1 MKRRLSN
8 SWFVIPIAFTLVILT
23 TTGCNSPYSVKR
35 VSPLQL
41 FVKRD
46 KTALNSNH
54 PSPRT
59 LQYLR
64 LRFLTQSYKTDPASL
79 IEQLHQETF
88 HSNDMSLT
96 LALSE
101 LAFLQGK
108 EYQRKNPVQAFT
120 MYLIA
125 AEVSYRYLLNED
137 LETVK
142 AALQPDTRLTA
153 EVYKHAVSNLIGLA
167 IESRSNG
174 THLIRENCFE
184 TNSTH
189 YSFALEPSIPPRID
203 PLSFDELIP
212 ANQFEVNGLSNE
224 YFSYGLGVPLIGIV
238 HEPHQREQWGPFFP
252 GPDFMYPLSGVL
264 KFDAPKNTKSKRQVH
279 CSLGFYDPL
288 ATDTITLEQHNVP
301 LEADYTTA
309 LAFQVQKLNPTKIG
323 FKGLLESDLLL
334 ERAGLYLLEPYRP
347 DKIPVVMVHGLMSSA
362 MTWVPMFND
371 LRGSPDLRDRYQFWF
386 FNYPTG
392 LPILY
397 SSMLLREQ
405 LKAVR
410 DTYDPNHNNPNFD
423 HMVLVGHSMGG
434 LLTRMML
441 INPGDAFYNYVFDE
455 PIEQLPVSDDMRELV
470 KKLFLFERQKNISRA
485 IFISTPHRG
494 SSLADRWYAKLGTG
508 LIHLPRNMM
517 QSANTLLSNKDIQY
531 TEKIKNESQ
540 PVHTSIQLLSPSS
553 PFIRQSMKFPLPQ
566 DIPYHSIIGIR
577 DAKQGP
583 GSSDGVVDYE
593 SSHLEYAVSELWI
606 PSSHSAH
613 CHPLAIQEVKRILR
627 LHLQDLHGRTP

>member
-64 LRFLTQSYKTDPASL
+64 LRFLTQNYKTDPASL

-88 HSNDMSLT
+88 RSNDMSRT

-125 AEVSYRYLLNED
+125 AEVSYRYLLAEELD
-137 LETVK
+137 TLK

-153 EVYKHAVSNLIGLA
+153 EVYKHAVSNLIELT
-167 IESRSNG
+167 IQSRSNG
-174 THLIRENCFE
+174 SQLIRENCFE
-184 TNSTH
+184 SKSTR
-189 YSFALEPSIPPRID
+189 YAFALEPSLHPCID

-212 ANQFEVNGLSNE
+212 ANQFEVHGLTNE
-224 YFSYGLGVPLIGIV
+224 YFSHGLGVPLIGIV
-238 HEPHQREQWGPFFP
+238 HEPHERKQWGDFFP
-252 GPDFMYPLSGVL
+252 DTPFMYPLSGLL
-264 KFDAPKNTKSKRQVH
+264 KFGDPTDDIGKRQVQ

-288 ATDTITLEQHNVP
+288 ATDTITLEQQQIP

-309 LAFQVQKLNPTKIG
+309 LAFQVQKMQPLKA
-323 FKGLLESDLLL
+323 GLEGLIYNDKHLAQ
-334 ERAGLYLLEPYRP
+334 AGLYLLEPYRP
-347 DKIPVVMVHGLMSSA
+347 NKIPVVMVHGLMSSA

-371 LRGSPDLRDRYQFWF
+371 LRGSEDLRERYQFWF

-392 LPILY
+392 LPIQY

-410 DTYDPNHNNPNFD
+410 DTYDP
-423 HMVLVGHSMGG
+423 
-434 LLTRMML
+434 
-441 INPGDAFYNYVFDE
+441 
-455 PIEQLPVSDDMRELV
+455 
-470 KKLFLFERQKNISRA
+470 
-485 IFISTPHRG
+485 
-494 SSLADRWYAKLGTG
+494 
-508 LIHLPRNMM
+508 
-517 QSANTLLSNKDIQY
+517 
-531 TEKIKNESQ
+531 Q
-540 PVHTSIQLLSPSS
+540 P
-553 PFIRQSMKFPLPQ
+553 
-566 DIPYHSIIGIR
+566 
-577 DAKQGP
+577 
-583 GSSDGVVDYE
+583 
-593 SSHLEYAVSELWI
+593 
-606 PSSHSAH
+606 
-613 CHPLAIQEVKRILR
+613 
-627 LHLQDLHGRTP
+627 